1 MEKAYYK
8 SFNEQL
14 FDPEK
19 FTGTIDVDY
28 TSKEDQI
35 KQLKSML
42 IIRYAEEKISEKVV
56 DGSIKCPCHL
66 GIGQEAIAVGIS
78 AFLRKTDSVFGA
90 HRSHTHFLAMNN
102 DAYSLFAETL
112 GRVDGCSHGMG
123 GSMHLVDK
131 ENGFYGSVPIVG
143 ATIPIAVGAGF
154 AHKLDQS
161 DNLSV
166 SYLGDGATEE
176 GVFHESLNL
185 AKVNQLPVLF
195 VCENNLFASHM
206 HILERQ
212 PALSTMR
219 YAIAH
224 DVPAL
229 LVDGNDIAAMFEAA
243 QIATEHIRASK
254 GPFFIECVSYR
265 WKGHVGPSDDN
276 DVGLQ
281 RSEVLKVWK
290 KRDPIK
296 RLTDSMIAKGRM
308 SKEELEIIDH
318 EIKDF
323 IEISWNNAEKSPYPG
338 NEYLHSTIY
347 SN

>member
-1 MEKAYYK
+1 MEKAYYQ

-19 FTGTIDVDY
+19 FSGTIDAAY

-66 GIGQEAIAVGIS
+66 GIGQEAIAVGVA

-90 HRSHTHFLAMNN
+90 HRSHSHFLAMNN
-102 DAYSLFAETL
+102 NAFSLFAETL

-154 AHKLDQS
+154 AHKLDQGN
-161 DNLSV
+161 NLSV

-212 PALSTMR
+212 PELSTMR
-219 YAIAH
+219 YATAH
-224 DVPAL
+224 GVPAL
-229 LVDGNDIAAMFEAA
+229 LVDGNDIAAVFEAA
-243 QIATEHIRASK
+243 QIATEHIRSGK

-281 RSEVLKVWK
+281 RSEVLQVWK

-296 RLTDSMIAKGRM
+296 RLTDSMIAHGRL
-308 SKEELEIIDH
+308 SQEELETIDRS
-318 EIKDF
+318 IKDF
-323 IEISWNNAEKSPYPG
+323 IEDSWKEAEKSPYPG
-338 NEYLHSTIY
+338 SEYLYSTIY